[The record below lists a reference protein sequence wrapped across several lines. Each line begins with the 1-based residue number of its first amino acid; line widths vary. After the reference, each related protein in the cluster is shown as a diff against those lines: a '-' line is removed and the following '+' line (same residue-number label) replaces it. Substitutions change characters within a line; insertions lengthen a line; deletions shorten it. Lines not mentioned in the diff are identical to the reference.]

1 MSTITE
7 LGSLPLAGT
16 KKGVISVS
24 NVTEPYG
31 KDTSDIISIGVSLN
45 GQDIQWKSHLPYEN
59 LDEVI
64 AILQK
69 ASEDK
74 KTLKTINIFRKE
86 AFPSF

>member
-7 LGSLPLAGT
+7 LGTLPLAGT
-16 KKGVISVS
+16 KKGKISIS

-31 KDTSDIISIGVSLN
+31 KDTADIVSIGISLN
-45 GQDIQWKSHLPYEN
+45 GQDIQWKSHIPYEN

-64 AILQK
+64 EILKK

-74 KTLKTINIFRKE
+74 KASN
-86 AFPSF
+86 